1 MINKSISKLK
11 TSAHQMKLQECEKI
25 NHKLGEV

>member
-1 MINKSISKLK
+1 MINKNILTLK
-11 TSAHQMKLQECEKI
+11 TPTHQMKLQECEKI